1 MPPLNRHNAMLI
13 SDRVFH
19 LKVTT
24 MPTRHRSALLSALL
38 GLAFIAPALAQGP
51 TLPAEAQIGPRPFY
65 LVDRMKNGPLK
76 QKLSQCTGPFR
87 KSGFSIGHRGAAM
100 QFPEHSR
107 ESYIAAARMGAGVIE
122 CDVTFTKDRQLVCRH
137 SQCDLHT
144 TTNILSVPALAAKC
158 TMPFIPA
165 NPATGRKASA
175 RCCTS
180 DITLAEFRTLTAKMD
195 GFNPNAITAA
205 EYQNGTPR
213 WRTDLYANSGTL
225 MTHDESIALIKSLG
239 AKFTPELK
247 APEVVM
253 PFDGDYS
260 QEKYAS
266 QMLDAYRA
274 AGIPANDV
282 FAQSFN
288 LSDIL
293 HWVKTA
299 PDFAAQAVYLEDR
312 YERGLDAAKPETWKP
327 SMTELK
333 ASGVKILGPPI
344 HLMLALNEKSEIVPS
359 EYAKAAKAAGL
370 DLIGWSLERDGPLDR
385 GGGFY
390 HKSIKAAVD
399 RDGDTLTVLDVLAQ
413 QVGIRAMFSDWPAT
427 TTFYANCMGMK

>member
-1 MPPLNRHNAMLI
+1 MPFR
-13 SDRVFH
+13 R
-19 LKVTT
+19 
-24 MPTRHRSALLSALL
+24 
-38 GLAFIAPALAQGP
+38 PALAAALFMLATVASAAAQ
-51 TLPAEAQIGPRPFY
+51 TSLPAEAQIGPRPFY
-65 LVDRMKNGPLK
+65 LVDKMKDGPLK
-76 QKLSQCTGPFR
+76 EKLSQCTGPFR
-87 KSGFSIGHRGAAM
+87 KSDFSIGHRGAAM

-107 ESYIAAARMGAGVIE
+107 ESYQAAARMGAGIIE

-158 TMPFIPA
+158 TQPFA
-165 NPATGRKASA
+165 AADAGSGKKASA
-175 RCCTS
+175 KCCTS
-180 DITLAEFRTLTAKMD
+180 DITLTEFKTLTAKMD
-195 GFNPNAITAA
+195 GFNPDAKTAE

-247 APEVVM
+247 APEVPM

-266 QMLDAYRA
+266 QMIEAYKA
-274 AGIPANDV
+274 AGIPASDV

-288 LSDIL
+288 LADVL
-293 HWVKTA
+293 YWVKTEPA
-299 PDFAAQAVYLEDR
+299 FGAQAVYLEER
-312 YERGLDAAKPETWKP
+312 YEKQGLDPNKPETWKP
-327 SMTELK
+327 SMAELK
-333 ASGVKILGPPI
+333 ASGVKILAPPI
-344 HLMLALNEKSEIVPS
+344 WAMLTLNAQGEIVPS

-370 DLIGWSLERDGPLDR
+370 DLIGWSLERDGPLNK

-390 HKSIKAAVD
+390 HRSVKSAVD
-399 RDGDTLTVLDVLAQ
+399 RDGDTLAVLDVLAK
-413 QVGIRAMFSDWPAT
+413 QVGIRGMFSDWPAT
-427 TTFYANCMGMK
+427 TTFYASCMGMK